1 MSLLTRAMPYLVA
14 IGLVLGA
21 LYGAYSHGVS
31 TERATWQARMNA
43 ALAEAMS
50 QTADLEREAREAEQ
64 ASAQAMQTIDNAYQ
78 QGRADAEND
87 YNRTMAER
95 DSGAIRLHDR
105 FTCTD
110 TSAAG
115 GVPKTSASTG
125 RSDAASTG
133 GLQREDEAFLIQFA
147 KRADDAV
154 RQLQA
159 CQAIVR
165 KDRGQ

>member
-1 MSLLTRAMPYLVA
+1 MVMRALPYLVA

-21 LYGAYSHGVS
+21 LFGAYRHGVT
-31 TERATWQARMNA
+31 TERATWQVRMNA

-50 QTADLEREAREAEQ
+50 QTADLQRKAREAEQ

-78 QGRADAEND
+78 QGRADAQND
-87 YNRTMAER
+87 FDRTMAER

-115 GVPKTSASTG
+115 GLPEASTSTSK
-125 RSDAASTG
+125 RDAARTG
-133 GLQREDEAFLIQFA
+133 GLQREDEAFLVQLA

-159 CQAIVR
+159 CQSIVR